1 VRKNAP
7 VHAASARERR
17 LTRLRT
23 TRRAAYVALVPWTLT
38 IFRSRPGSAAHH
50 TLFDVGIGFLVASAV
65 GAIATLRS
73 PAGGTARPAD
83 EQPDPPRS
91 ADTREGTRP
100 IDPDGRARWADAT
113 LRALLAVRPT
123 GDDHDGPDIAVLRV
137 GAAGVEVL
145 LHAPCPLVPAPF
157 RPSAGGFVWS
167 LDSSVELEAL
177 IELGRS
183 VRLSPDAEP
192 TPLLE
197 IGTDEEGSYFAR
209 EGGIVTLRLGDEGPG
224 ELHDEL
230 PSFGSGDRQATSGS
244 LFGAPLVV
252 VERREQ
258 LLLEPYGIPLPVSPE
273 PPLPPSP
280 EPVDKAP
287 SVPVPH
293 PVPENK
299 DPGAED
305 VEASVLDA
313 DEARAKVE
321 PSTRASLVPAGPVEV
336 RILRE
341 EPDLVG
347 ELHGEPSAGAVEFVA
362 FLALHRY
369 RAAPARLRA
378 ALGTPRSQA
387 SRSGKT
393 VWTSAGAARRALGP
407 DLVPAASANHLY
419 LLSEQVTCDWTR
431 FQALVDLARSSVSD
445 PGRRREV
452 LVGALELVDGVPGL
466 ASPRFSWLDTDGVL
480 SNIALAVLSAARELV
495 NLEAEL
501 GATEFTRWAIG
512 KAHLLVPDAEALV
525 HQSSAHTGTA
535 GRVTSP
541 R

>member
-1 VRKNAP
+1 
-7 VHAASARERR
+7 
-17 LTRLRT
+17 LRT
-23 TRRAAYVALVPWTLT
+23 TRRTAFLLFLPWVFALA
-38 IFRSRPGSAAHH
+38 RSRPGSAVHH
-50 TLFDVGIGFLVASAV
+50 ALFDLGIGFIVVCIA
-65 GAIATLRS
+65 GAIATWRLGSSDASS
-73 PAGGTARPAD
+73 PT
-83 EQPDPPRS
+83 EEPPQLEHD
-91 ADTREGTRP
+91 ADTPGATRP
-100 IDPDGRARWADAT
+100 VDAAERTRWAEAT
-113 LRALLAVRPT
+113 MSALWASELAGRGQDVAR
-123 GDDHDGPDIAVLRV
+123 IAVIRV
-137 GAAGVEVL
+137 GAAGVEL
-145 LHAPCPLVPAPF
+145 LHHEPRPVALSPF
-157 RPSAGGFVWS
+157 RASAGGLIWS
-167 LDSSVELEAL
+167 LDPSIELEAL
-177 IELGRS
+177 IELGQDS
-183 VRLSPDAEP
+183 RLSLDRRTP
-192 TPLLE
+192 PLLE
-197 IGTDEEGSYFAR
+197 VGTDDEGSYFVPA
-209 EGGIVTLRLGDEGPG
+209 GDIVRLRLDDDELG

-230 PSFGSGDRQATSGS
+230 PSLTLQDWGSASGP

-252 VERREQ
+252 VGRGEQ

-273 PPLPPSP
+273 SPLRPPP
-280 EPVDKAP
+280 EPAAEAP
-287 SVPVPH
+287 SAPVPH
-293 PVPENK
+293 PEPETK
-299 DPGAED
+299 DIGAED
-305 VEASVLDA
+305 VEALVADGDDA
-313 DEARAKVE
+313 RPKVE
-321 PSTRASLVPAGPVEV
+321 PSTRAPLVPAGPVEV

-393 VWTSAGAARRALGP
+393 VWTSAGAARLALGT

-445 PGRRREV
+445 PGRRREA
-452 LVGALELVDGVPGL
+452 LVAALELVDGVPGL
-466 ASPRFSWLDTDGVL
+466 ASRRFSWLDSEGIL
-480 SNIALAVLSAARELV
+480 SNIALAVLGAARELV

-501 GATEFTRWAIG
+501 GANEFTRWAIQ

-525 HQSSAHTGTA
+525 HQASAHTGTA